1 MTPINTIEDLARI
14 LRDQPT
20 WAEALR
26 SLLLT
31 QDLLDLPGRFDR
43 FVETQ
48 EETNRLTDR
57 RLNAIEGQVGNLQGG
72 QYERSVRTK
81 ALARSRFTLGF
92 EVPHVALN
100 PDGLTDPRLNSAI
113 DQAIRN
119 GLVSRDGCADLF
131 EADMIISGEDNR
143 HAVVEVSLTADRDG
157 IDRAKTRAGIMAAV
171 TGGGVPT
178 VVHHVEAE
186 PNPIGPGGS
195 GRSGRLRHTVPVS
208 LTQAG
213 CHRHGIAPM
222 TDDGPQGCCG
232 SWQGFQQC
240 GEWGLYRRELSQP
253 IPGRQRRHRERCRTR
268 WAPGQEVGTGLP
280 RWQVVPG
287 WGRMYCIWVGSELR
301 GSPSQNLTASPVG
314 TGRCRSAG

>member
-1 MTPINTIEDLARI
+1 MARI

-43 FVETQ
+43 FGETQREFNQAQQKANEAQ

-81 ALARSRFTLGF
+81 ALARSMIALGL

-143 HAVVEVSLTADRDG
+143 HAVVEVSLTADRDD
-157 IDRAKTRAGIMAAV
+157 IDRATTRAGIMAAV
-171 TGGGVPT
+171 TGGTVTPVVITSRLNPTQSAQAEAAGVAAF
-178 VVHHVEAE
+178 V
-186 PNPIGPGGS
+186 
-195 GRSGRLRHTVPVS
+195 
-208 LTQAG
+208 
-213 CHRHGIAPM
+213 
-222 TDDGPQGCCG
+222 
-232 SWQGFQQC
+232 
-240 GEWGLYRRELSQP
+240 
-253 IPGRQRRHRERCRTR
+253 IPY
-268 WAPGQEVGTGLP
+268 P
-280 RWQVVPG
+280 
-287 WGRMYCIWVGSELR
+287 
-301 GSPSQNLTASPVG
+301 
-314 TGRCRSAG
+314 